1 MRERVGLKSPVREYR
16 PPGSVRGAPGN
27 RRPYRDKIGHRLL
40 FSGADA
46 ARAHLPMT
54 NSQSSILN
62 QTLPKPTLLGKPE
75 MLALTGGHP
84 ASPRPSPLS
93 VLSRRLAGSPYQPRL
108 VALEVL
114 HHRCDGAHLG
124 DDALLLQASGHP
136 VMEEGLAQFYDMD
149 IGPVGF
155 PELALAEDWGR
166 VLATGFRHDVNQT
179 PRGPFLFTRLFAVNG
194 RISPLWA
201 AAPNRNLNPAPNL
214 PSFG

>member
-1 MRERVGLKSPVREYR
+1 
-16 PPGSVRGAPGN
+16 
-27 RRPYRDKIGHRLL
+27 
-40 FSGADA
+40 
-46 ARAHLPMT
+46 
-54 NSQSSILN
+54 
-62 QTLPKPTLLGKPE
+62 
-75 MLALTGGHP
+75 
-84 ASPRPSPLS
+84 
-93 VLSRRLAGSPYQPRL
+93 
-108 VALEVL
+108 
-114 HHRCDGAHLG
+114 
-124 DDALLLQASGHP
+124 
-136 VMEEGLAQFYDMD
+136 MD